1 MSEVMWSFRGTSMM
15 ETDEAGN
22 TVRFGILLNLV
33 DHGPPEVGGSDV
45 NVPRRSGMI
54 LRPRY
59 AKRRILTA
67 EGSVV
72 GFDRDDWRD
81 YTDDLWAAMDRSL
94 DPGELV
100 VYSPYLGYSSDVS
113 IMARCIRAVPGP
125 IVNRM
130 RAQSWTFELEAVDTL
145 DWEPYES

>member
-1 MSEVMWSFRGTSMM
+1 MSDVMWSFRGTSMM
-15 ETDEAGN
+15 ETDDAGN

-72 GFDRDDWRD
+72 GFDQEDWRG
-81 YTDDLWAAMDRSL
+81 YTDTLWTAMDRTL

-100 VYSPYLGYSSDVS
+100 VRSPYLGYSSDVS

-145 DWEPYES
+145 DWETHES